1 MQSPLTSWHSRV
13 SHLKKRQWGTRPVQP
28 ASPMTKASTR
38 FELLDPD
45 EKRGLP
51 VNACQRSAEIDG
63 FDKVVVRGNMSEGVS
78 VHASALAS

>member
-1 MQSPLTSWHSRV
+1 
-13 SHLKKRQWGTRPVQP
+13 
-28 ASPMTKASTR
+28 MTKASTR

-78 VHASALAS
+78 VHASRLSALAS